1 MNHYVNNFQFFS
13 NIYIIVIDLQN
24 FINIHF
30 RSRKLGELMIQEDRA
45 AMLHFIYNS
54 KTVCVLVNHD
64 LALGEFVLQV
74 PFYPPIESV

>member
-1 MNHYVNNFQFFS
+1 
-13 NIYIIVIDLQN
+13 
-24 FINIHF
+24 
-30 RSRKLGELMIQEDRA
+30 MIQEDRA

-74 PFYPPIESV
+74 PFYPPIESVQDYQKDNKRCLQIIKDSLSTG